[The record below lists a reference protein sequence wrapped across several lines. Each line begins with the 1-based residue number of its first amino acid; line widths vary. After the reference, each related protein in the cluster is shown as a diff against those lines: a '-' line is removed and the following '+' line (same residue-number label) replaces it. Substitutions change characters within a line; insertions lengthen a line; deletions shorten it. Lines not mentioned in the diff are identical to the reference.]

1 MKNISRFLITCIL
14 LCPVL
19 VRAQE
24 VPVSSNSPWAVL
36 LQGEQRKIS
45 SDLIAYLEGDQLEI
59 VLRSNG
65 LVDGPKDEYLVSLV
79 QPNGD
84 RIDQRPDENGRLA
97 FAGVQQ
103 GLAALVITADT
114 LTKRSTKA
122 LYAAIPFYMAAA
134 PAGGKK
140 PVDLPLAMVNS
151 SALRKRIDE
160 STFVASDEA
169 DVLPQSD
176 FDTADAG
183 KLSRFQVMRAA
194 DRSVTGQVLAPQLG
208 YTAMPGEIS
217 ITFTQGEKEV
227 TAKSD
232 KNGNFEL
239 KNVPLGLNSMVAMGM
254 GGHVAHLVEV
264 VEFKGVGELKG
275 PTTGLTN
282 SRLRFVANQVGA
294 AESMLISLIPP
305 ALMDEVKEI
314 LDDRLPD
321 NTPTTANNVPPG
333 SAQRS
338 GPTVGG
344 FAASGT
350 PISIAGGGLGG
361 GASGGGAGL
370 GGGGGALGAAA
381 LAVAAAALANDD
393 GGFNANASSGL
404 TP

>member
-1 MKNISRFLITCIL
+1 MKNSSRFILTCIL
-14 LCPVL
+14 LCPML

-24 VPVSSNSPWAVL
+24 VPVGFNSPWTVL

-59 VLRSNG
+59 VLQSNG

-114 LTKRSTKA
+114 LSTRSTNA

-134 PAGGKK
+134 PAGGGK

-151 SALRKRIDE
+151 SALRKQIDE
-160 STFVASDEA
+160 SAFVASDEA

-183 KLSRFQVMRAA
+183 KLSRFQVMRTA
-194 DRSVTGQVLAPQLG
+194 DGSVTGQALAPQLG
-208 YTAMPGEIS
+208 YIAMLGEIS

-239 KNVPLGLNSMVAMGM
+239 KNVPLGLNSMVAIGM

-282 SRLRFVANQVGA
+282 SRMRFVANQVGA

-305 ALMDEVKEI
+305 ALMDGVKEI

-333 SAQRS
+333 SAPGS

-344 FAASGT
+344 LAASGS
-350 PISIAGGGLGG
+350 PISAAGGGLGG
-361 GASGGGAGL
+361 GAGGGGAGL

-404 TP
+404 AP